1 MTASRSDEK
10 TAEFA
15 RLFNLFERLASRRAR
30 TADAGAILDDVRS
43 LPVPADLAPV
53 FKNLATIV
61 GTRASTQDTPRHPS
75 GRPRR
80 NTVAVSNKDLAKT
93 ATDMDTD
100 DDEEECDDAAS
111 LAKFPLGKQYPFT
124 FKLMLHK
131 LYQLD
136 DWAKKVKDV
145 LERSQLDY
153 KPLAEQVEPKK
164 IDKNTDVVVEKDGH
178 VHFQPGVITGGG
190 RRGSL
195 ATRPRSHS
203 TAGVGRQPEPKSPRG
218 EEGTNEA
225 RALKKRCVGRRKS
238 MTEQLAAEPGRLGG
252 WVYDAAVSSVERQ
265 PLVTFV
271 PLPPAQE
278 ARSRYQSLE
287 GGKKPR
293 PMKRRV
299 SAGAPGDV
307 LQRMPLQHLTN
318 AGTASTRRRALTVCD
333 LSHRSQQKQTGRP
346 FTP

>member
-1 MTASRSDEK
+1 MVASRSDEK

-15 RLFNLFERLASRRAR
+15 RLFNLFERLASRRAI
-30 TADAGAILDDVRS
+30 TADTGTILDDVRS

-61 GTRASTQDTPRHPS
+61 GTRTSTRDTSPHPG

-93 ATDMDTD
+93 ASDMDTD
-100 DDEEECDDAAS
+100 DEECDDEAS

-164 IDKNTDVVVEKDGH
+164 NENNMDVVVEKDGH
-178 VHFQPGVITGGG
+178 VRFQPGVITGGG

-195 ATRPRSHS
+195 AVRPRSHS

-218 EEGTNEA
+218 VEGMNEA

-238 MTEQLAAEPGRLGG
+238 MTEQLAAESGRLGG
-252 WVYDAAVSSVERQ
+252 WIYDAAVSSVERQ
-265 PLVTFV
+265 PVVTFV
-271 PLPPAQE
+271 ALPPAQE
-278 ARSRYQSLE
+278 ARSRYQFLE

-307 LQRMPLQHLTN
+307 LQRMPLKHLTN
-318 AGTASTRRRALTVCD
+318 AETASTRRRALTVCD
-333 LSHRSQQKQTGRP
+333 LSHQSQQKQTKSP
-346 FTP
+346 FMP

>member
-61 GTRASTQDTPRHPS
+61 GTRTSTRDTPPHPG

-80 NTVAVSNKDLAKT
+80 NTVAVPNKDLAKT
-93 ATDMDTD
+93 ASGMDTD
-100 DDEEECDDAAS
+100 DDQECDDEAS

-164 IDKNTDVVVEKDGH
+164 TDNNMDVVEKDGH
-178 VHFQPGVITGGG
+178 VHFQPGVTTGGG

-195 ATRPRSHS
+195 AVRPRSHS
-203 TAGVGRQPEPKSPRG
+203 TAGVGRQPEPKSPRVA
-218 EEGTNEA
+218 EGTNEA

-252 WVYDAAVSSVERQ
+252 WIYDAAVSSVERQ
-265 PLVTFV
+265 PVVTFV
-271 PLPPAQE
+271 ALPPAQE
-278 ARSRYQSLE
+278 ARARYQSLE

-307 LQRMPLQHLTN
+307 LPRMPLQPLNN

-333 LSHRSQQKQTGRP
+333 LRHQSQQKQTERP